1 MLYVNKKG
9 GIVIKYTTISTYC
22 SLVCLLC
29 HLPSLKKMWYDMDKE
44 KEISTNA
51 NKEDDTMNA
60 YAIKPTM
67 PFATTKQLN
76 KTPSSEVNREI
87 TTFIDSHDFSFDI
100 NKDTG
105 DLSIKIRDKK
115 NEHC

>member
-44 KEISTNA
+44 KDVIRKD
-51 NKEDDTMNA
+51 NKEEDTMT
-60 YAIKPTM
+60 AIAIRKIDKTNSSGLTM
-67 PFATTKQLN
+67 EKKQIL
-76 KTPSSEVNREI
+76 KSLQGIASSP
-87 TTFIDSHDFSFDI
+87 IDF
-100 NKDTG
+100 N
-105 DLSIKIRDKK
+105 KIR
-115 NEHC
+115 NEEKYGKDRL